1 MSRGEHP
8 SFTIPRDHPALEGH
22 FPGRPI
28 VPAVVILDE
37 VLAAATGFTHLPI
50 AGVIQAKF
58 SAFLR
63 PEDNCVVSF
72 EPSRQGLR
80 FQCRAEGRIIAS
92 GVLALAD
99 VTA

>member
-1 MSRGEHP
+1 MSRSED
-8 SFTIPRDHPALEGH
+8 SCFTIPRNHPALEGH

-37 VLAAATGFTHLPI
+37 VLAAATGFTPAPI

-58 SAFLR
+58 NALLL
-63 PEDNCVVSF
+63 PEDVCVVSF

-80 FQCRAEGRIIAS
+80 FQCRVEGQIIAS
-92 GVLALAD
+92 GLLALAGA
-99 VTA
+99 TT